1 MVAYIFFIRG
11 ELSSVRRGTN
21 ASRVY
26 SYGVA
31 NLSNVINSTVRLPVP
46 LPLVA
51 AAALAGGMMIAGLAV
66 GVAVARRGGA
76 DADRDAATD
85 AQTQACLIAAAIYVG
100 SYWLRSNY
108 DYRLLFVLPAIP
120 YLNTLRRS
128 SSSGVR
134 WIGMIGLAALLGAM
148 SQTALVAV
156 MGRAGFA
163 LNLAAKLALVGAFC
177 AVAAFTMARSAPHLT
192 VARAPA

>member
-1 MVAYIFFIRG
+1 
-11 ELSSVRRGTN
+11 
-21 ASRVY
+21 
-26 SYGVA
+26 
-31 NLSNVINSTVRLPVP
+31 
-46 LPLVA
+46 
-51 AAALAGGMMIAGLAV
+51 MMIAGLVV
-66 GVAVARRGGA
+66 GVAVQRRACA

-85 AQTQACLIAAAIYVG
+85 AQAQACLIAAAIYVG